1 VPHRHRRAAAQGR
14 DGGRHRPGCRS
25 QKKLI
30 EDASRT
36 AEAAG
41 LAVWCADQAGPY
53 QTIPYA
59 GQSWRPE
66 GDPARLPHEYLRDG
80 TAKVLTLFRPKDGH
94 VCLEGATSCPNAVLH
109 PWLKREL
116 AGLLAALPGP
126 PAEPAAGWRAAW
138 ERWQEGLSIKPTLLD
153 DLPPLRMLLVLDN
166 LAGHKTPELV
176 CWLFAHGIMP
186 LYTPVG
192 GSWLNMAESLQRV
205 LKRRALDGQHPKDT
219 TQIIAWFE
227 AVARHWDEAPTPFV
241 WGGKRAAR
249 RQRQRER
256 RHRVGG
262 SGACTR
268 IPLRRASR
276 AAYGHAQAT

>member
-1 VPHRHRRAAAQGR
+1 M
-14 DGGRHRPGCRS
+14 
-25 QKKLI
+25 I
-30 EDASRT
+30 EDAYRLG
-36 AEAAG
+36 EAMG
-41 LAVWCADQAGPY
+41 LPVWCTDQAGPY
-53 QTIPYA
+53 QTIPYP

-80 TAKVLTLFRPKDGH
+80 TAKALTLFHPADGH
-94 VCLEGATSCPNAVLH
+94 VRLKGVTACPNAVLH

-116 AGLLAALPGP
+116 ADILAGLPGP
-126 PAEPAAGWRAAW
+126 PGEPIAGWRAVW
-138 ERWQEGLSIKPTLLD
+138 ERWQEGLTVRPTLLD
-153 DLPPLRMLLVLDN
+153 RLPPLRMLLVLDN

-205 LKRRALDGQHPKDT
+205 LKRRALDGQYPSSPA
-219 TQIIAWFE
+219 QIIAWFE
-227 AVARHWDEAPTPFV
+227 AVAGHWNKAPTPFE
-241 WGGKRAAR
+241 WGGKRLAR

-268 IPLRRASR
+268 SALPRYTGTG
-276 AAYGHAQAT
+276 YGHVQAT